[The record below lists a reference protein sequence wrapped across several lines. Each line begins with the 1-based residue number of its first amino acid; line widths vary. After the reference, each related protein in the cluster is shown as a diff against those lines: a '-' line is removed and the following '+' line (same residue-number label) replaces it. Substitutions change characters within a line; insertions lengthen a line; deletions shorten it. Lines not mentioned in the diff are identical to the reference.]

1 MLCLKSLS
9 LLQSS
14 KTKARA
20 RRRMRT
26 KRRRKLLLF
35 LSNLARKSKSHR
47 GTCQESVKADKTRR
61 EEEEERP
68 GEIVTFTNIG
78 KAYIS
83 IRLFFSKLSLQMRLQ
98 KRRKL
103 RETGLAGLLYSW
115 F

>member
-61 EEEEERP
+61 EEEERP

-78 KAYIS
+78 KAYSS
-83 IRLFFSKLSLQMRLQ
+83 IRLSFFKETNFVCLS
-98 KRRKL
+98 
-103 RETGLAGLLYSW
+103 E
-115 F
+115 